1 MVEEPM
7 TVWTQGRTGAL
18 RALWAEGKTT
28 GQITR
33 LLNIRTRNAV
43 IGKLNRLGLIG
54 TRRRD
59 KATWNRGA
67 TYRKPAAPRSFTWI
81 GADQ

>member
-1 MVEEPM
+1 MDTEPVS
-7 TVWTQGRTGAL
+7 VWTPGRTGAL

-28 GQITR
+28 GQIVR
-33 LLNIRTRNAV
+33 ILNVRSRNAV

-59 KATWNRGA
+59 KAAWNRGA
-67 TYRKPAAPRSFTWI
+67 TYRTPATPRTFTWT